1 MFDFNFSVISSL
13 MFLNQVYLNLG
24 GLFKSTHVLRWGEG
38 GGGRNYLCLK
48 LVRIMLETPNF
59 VRKYFFGKNSTFT
72 QSNSVRAV
80 LEIFSSV
87 FNFCKMKGYY

>member
-1 MFDFNFSVISSL
+1 

-24 GLFKSTHVLRWGEG
+24 GLFKSTHVLRWEG
-38 GGGRNYLCLK
+38 GAGGDYPCLK

-59 VRKYFFGKNSTFT
+59 VRKYFFGNSTFT

-87 FNFCKMKGYY
+87 FNFCKMKGCY